1 MFIYVYGRDTQ
12 RNIMKWFLGKAFVA
26 HGLVLCVHVLVSVLQ
41 VKETGRRER
50 KGCFLLGQLHGEAWY
65 WVQCRRKTK

>member
-1 MFIYVYGRDTQ
+1 
-12 RNIMKWFLGKAFVA
+12 MKWFLGKAFVA

-50 KGCFLLGQLHGEAWY
+50 KGRSKGWRGGGIEKEEI
-65 WVQCRRKTK
+65 RKTEG

>member
-1 MFIYVYGRDTQ
+1 GRDTQ

-50 KGCFLLGQLHGEAWY
+50 KGRSKGWRGGGIEKEEI
-65 WVQCRRKTK
+65 RKTEG

>member
-1 MFIYVYGRDTQ
+1 
-12 RNIMKWFLGKAFVA
+12 MKWFLGKAFVA

-50 KGCFLLGQLHGEAWY
+50 KGRSKGRGGGIEKEEI
-65 WVQCRRKTK
+65 RKTEG